1 MSYPAVSTGALLLRR
16 IQDEANVAILGADSA
31 ESGHSHDDGD
41 SALLE
46 VVADNTFDVVGNDGD
61 EEDEEVAAVNAADEN
76 VDENVAA
83 VTMLRPHPQ
92 SLPAFVGRGF
102 GVPIA
107 HSPAFV
113 VHGVGVSSAV
123 SSSASRGGGAT
134 RKTNTPSPPRRT
146 PTSLSSNISSRGDR
160 GEKR

>member
-1 MSYPAVSTGALLLRR
+1 MSYPAVSNSALLLRR
-16 IQDEANVAILGADSA
+16 IQDEANVAILGAEWA

-92 SLPAFVGRGF
+92 SLPA
-102 GVPIA
+102 
-107 HSPAFV
+107 
-113 VHGVGVSSAV
+113 
-123 SSSASRGGGAT
+123 
-134 RKTNTPSPPRRT
+134 
-146 PTSLSSNISSRGDR
+146 L
-160 GEKR
+160 